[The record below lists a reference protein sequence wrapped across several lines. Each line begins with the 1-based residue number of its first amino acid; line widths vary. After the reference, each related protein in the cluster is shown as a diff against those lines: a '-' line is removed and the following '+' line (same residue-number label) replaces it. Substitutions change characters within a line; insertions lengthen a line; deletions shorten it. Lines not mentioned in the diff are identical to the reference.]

1 MTKVILIRHAET
13 EANLKKIWNGV
24 MDAPLTERGQAQV
37 AATATR
43 MAELVQEYPIDH
55 FYVSPIGRARKT
67 AAAITKTI
75 GIDPLIEDDLK
86 EFDLGDWEGRSLKE
100 LGEVENLWNIWRAD
114 PHFAPPNA
122 ESFHSF
128 GQRSVDVTQRLAD
141 RHAGETTLIV
151 THGGVV
157 AFALAKLLGELGEED
172 PFAKWGP
179 HNCGIAL
186 VERQDD
192 GTWRDH
198 FVNSYEHLVPDLVVT
213 EVY

>member
-13 EANLKKIWNGV
+13 EANLQKIWNGV
-24 MDAPLTERGQAQV
+24 MDAPLTERGKAQV
-37 AATATR
+37 VATAER
-43 MAELVQEYPIDH
+43 MAQLGQEHPIDH

-67 AAAITKTI
+67 AAAITETI
-75 GIDPLIEDDLK
+75 SIEPKIEDDLK

-100 LGEVENLWNIWRAD
+100 LGEEENLWNIWRAD

-128 GQRSVDVTQRLAD
+128 GQRSVNVAEMLAD
-141 RHAGETTLIV
+141 RHSGETTLIV

-157 AFALAKLLGELGEED
+157 AFALAKWLGDVTDGD
-172 PFAKWGP
+172 PFARWGP

-186 VERQDD
+186 VERQED

-198 FVNSYEHLVPDLVVT
+198 FINSYEHLMPNLTVT
-213 EVY
+213 EAY